1 MIDLYTYINEGLLQ
15 GMDRTL
21 AGGEKTA
28 TRVLI
33 ADWLKEQHSSCFVT
47 LESGIDDCI
56 NDDNTL
62 ELYPFSPWY
71 AYAGR
76 EMKFPVPDYIDIKHC
91 NNISMT
97 MRENVNFADLPH
109 VGTVDE
115 LLLKPFSA
123 NLKFDLSKLRIDN
136 IKAFEWV
143 YNNNDIIKF
152 PKKTNI
158 DTFIMWSYAE
168 PSSNYGSKLVMIGF
182 DKLKG
187 LVCNK
192 LAIPDVIF
200 AEKYSDFNTG
210 YNSMIR
216 KGSFEFDSQVGQML
230 SKLFN
235 DNSIQFKKLYVYSAC
250 ANNYKFYE
258 LKKDKNGFTVAK
270 RGTNL
275 IG

>member
-15 GMDRTL
+15 GMDRTI

-28 TRVLI
+28 TRVLVT
-33 ADWLKEQHSSCFVT
+33 DWLKEQHSNCFVT
-47 LESGIDDCI
+47 LEYEIDDCI

-62 ELYPFSPWY
+62 ELYSFNPWY
-71 AYAGR
+71 AYADR

-97 MRENVNFADLPH
+97 MKENVNFADLPH

-115 LLLKPFSA
+115 LLLKPFA
-123 NLKFDLSKLRIDN
+123 DNLKFDLSKLRIDN

-158 DTFIMWSYAE
+158 DAFIMWSYAE
-168 PSSNYGSKLVMIGF
+168 PSSNYGSKHIMIGF

-200 AEKYSDFNTG
+200 AANYSDFNTG
-210 YNSMIR
+210 YNSMIK
-216 KGSFEFDSQVGQML
+216 KGSFAFDSQPGQML

-258 LKKDKNGFTVAK
+258 LKKDKNGFTIAK